1 MNDYFESIKNKK
13 LALRTYNIL
22 IGAVIAWG
30 LGINAIIFNLG
41 AQGLKKLDFKATI
54 SIFLMVM
61 IIGVCLNQISDKF
74 VENLIGLNLI
84 VLSLGILFGMSMANF
99 ETTLI
104 NDAIVTTIVLTL
116 LMICLAGF
124 IPSFFLSMQKI
135 LFGWLVGIFVI
146 EGISI
151 LMGVSRVLWLEFC
164 VELFWCLYI
173 GYNWAK
179 SQTVKFT
186 LNNIIHSVLYLNVI
200 NLLIILLVI
209 KEN

>member
-22 IGAVIAWG
+22 IVAVIAWG
-30 LGINAIIFNLG
+30 LGINVLIFNLG
-41 AQGLKKLDFKATI
+41 AQGLKNLDFKATI

-151 LMGVSRVLWLEFC
+151 LMGVSRILWLEFC
-164 VELFWCLYI
+164 GEL
-173 GYNWAK
+173 
-179 SQTVKFT
+179 
-186 LNNIIHSVLYLNVI
+186 
-200 NLLIILLVI
+200 
-209 KEN
+209 

>member
-13 LALRTYNIL
+13 LVLRTYNIL

-30 LGINAIIFNLG
+30 LGINVLIFNLG
-41 AQGLKKLDFKATI
+41 AQGLKNLDFKAT
-54 SIFLMVM
+54 MT
-61 IIGVCLNQISDKF
+61 K
-74 VENLIGLNLI
+74 
-84 VLSLGILFGMSMANF
+84 F

-135 LFGWLVGIFVI
+135 FFGWLVGIFVI

-151 LMGVSRVLWLEFC
+151 LMRVSRVLWLEFC
-164 VELFWCLYI
+164 GEL
-173 GYNWAK
+173 
-179 SQTVKFT
+179 
-186 LNNIIHSVLYLNVI
+186 
-200 NLLIILLVI
+200 
-209 KEN
+209 

>member
-22 IGAVIAWG
+22 IVAVIAWG
-30 LGINAIIFNLG
+30 LGINVL
-41 AQGLKKLDFKATI
+41 
-54 SIFLMVM
+54 
-61 IIGVCLNQISDKF
+61 CLNQISDKF

-116 LMICLAGF
+116 LMICLASF
-124 IPSFFLSMQKI
+124 IPSFFCRCKKYS
-135 LFGWLVGIFVI
+135 LVGLSGFLLLKV
-146 EGISI
+146 
-151 LMGVSRVLWLEFC
+151 
-164 VELFWCLYI
+164 
-173 GYNWAK
+173 
-179 SQTVKFT
+179 
-186 LNNIIHSVLYLNVI
+186 NVI

>member
-22 IGAVIAWG
+22 IVAVIAWG
-30 LGINAIIFNLG
+30 LGINVLIFNLG
-41 AQGLKKLDFKATI
+41 AQGLKNLDFKATI

-124 IPSFFLSMQKI
+124 IPSFFCRCKKYS
-135 LFGWLVGIFVI
+135 LVGLSGFLLLKV
-146 EGISI
+146 
-151 LMGVSRVLWLEFC
+151 
-164 VELFWCLYI
+164 
-173 GYNWAK
+173 
-179 SQTVKFT
+179 
-186 LNNIIHSVLYLNVI
+186 NVI

>member
-22 IGAVIAWG
+22 IVAVIAWG
-30 LGINAIIFNLG
+30 LGINVLIFNLG
-41 AQGLKKLDFKATI
+41 AQGLKNLDFKATI

-116 LMICLAGF
+116 LMICFASF
-124 IPSFFLSMQKI
+124 IPSFFCRCKKYS
-135 LFGWLVGIFVI
+135 LVGLSGF
-146 EGISI
+146 
-151 LMGVSRVLWLEFC
+151 
-164 VELFWCLYI
+164 
-173 GYNWAK
+173 
-179 SQTVKFT
+179 
-186 LNNIIHSVLYLNVI
+186 
-200 NLLIILLVI
+200 LLLKV
-209 KEN
+209 